1 MFKRKNVF
9 YERKKE
15 IATKHE
21 LCTKGKFIL
30 RRKKKFKL
38 CSFWVKEKLI
48 LWVSSCKTRSFSNQE
63 VHRKIIFP

>member
-21 LCTKGKFIL
+21 LCS
-30 RRKKKFKL
+30 KFKL